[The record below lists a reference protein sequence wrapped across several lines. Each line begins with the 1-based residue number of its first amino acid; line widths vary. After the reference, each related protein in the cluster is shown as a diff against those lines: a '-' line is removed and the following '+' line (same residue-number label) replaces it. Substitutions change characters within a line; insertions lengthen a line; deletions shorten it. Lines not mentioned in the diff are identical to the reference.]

1 MRRIQFLWRGFLAF
15 TVVGLTAGP
24 CLAAVTC
31 DRVVAI
37 VNNQVI
43 TLFELNNRI
52 KEMTGYSAEDL
63 KARNESQFLD
73 VRRRIIQLLIDERI
87 TEEKVKELKIKVSEE
102 RVDAA
107 IEKIKQDNQLTQE
120 DLLARLQSEGL
131 TYAKYREKIKGDIER
146 SDLIEYE
153 VSSKILIS
161 DKDIA
166 RYYDEHQSTFV
177 TGDRVHLASIFL
189 LRKNPN
195 DPVEQ
200 EDLKERG
207 QEILAK
213 LKAGADFGELAKRFS
228 QGPGADAGGDL
239 GVFRWDQLDPEAK
252 KILEGVPE
260 GGFSDLIFRA
270 NGVQIIKVVE
280 RQGGKRRPLE
290 EVKEAIHDVLYREE
304 VNRKYESWLKGL
316 RESSYTR
323 VIF

>member
-1 MRRIQFLWRGFLAF
+1 MKGIQCLWRGFLPFALA
-15 TVVGLTAGP
+15 GLMAGP
-24 CLAAVTC
+24 CFAAVTC

-43 TLFELNNRI
+43 TLYELNNRI
-52 KEMTGYSAEDL
+52 KEMTGHSAEEL

-73 VRRRIIQLLIDERI
+73 VRRQILQLLIDEKI
-87 TEEKVKELKIKVSEE
+87 TEEKIKELKIKVSEE
-102 RVDAA
+102 TVDAA
-107 IEKIKQDNQLTQE
+107 IEKIKRDNRLTQE
-120 DLLARLQSEGL
+120 DLLAKLQSEGL
-131 TYAKYREKIKGDIER
+131 TYAKYREKIKGEIER

-166 RYYDEHQSTFV
+166 RYYDEHKSTFV
-177 TGDRVHLASIFL
+177 IGDRVHLASIFL

-195 DPVEQ
+195 DPVEN
-200 EDLKERG
+200 EELKKKGE
-207 QEILAK
+207 EILAK
-213 LKAGADFGELAKRFS
+213 LKAGVDFSELAKRFS

-239 GVFRWDQLDPEAK
+239 GVFQWDQLDPEAK

-260 GGFSDLIFRA
+260 GGYSDLIFRA

-290 EVKEAIHDVLYREE
+290 EVKAAIHDVLYREE

-316 RESSYTR
+316 RESSYTKI
-323 VIF
+323 IF

>member
-1 MRRIQFLWRGFLAF
+1 MKEIQCLWRGFLPFAL
-15 TVVGLTAGP
+15 VGLMAGP
-24 CLAAVTC
+24 CFAAVTC

-43 TLFELNNRI
+43 TLYELNNRI
-52 KEMTGYSAEDL
+52 KEMIGYPAEEL

-73 VRRRIIQLLIDERI
+73 VRRHILQLLIDERI
-87 TEEKVKELKIKVSEE
+87 TEEKIKELKIKVREE
-102 RVDAA
+102 QVDAA
-107 IEKIKQDNQLTQE
+107 IEKIKRNNQLTQE
-120 DLLARLQSEGL
+120 DLLAKLKSEGL
-131 TYAKYREKIKGDIER
+131 TYAKYREKIKGEIER

-166 RYYDEHQSTFV
+166 RYYDEHKSTFA

-189 LRKNPN
+189 LRKNPD
-195 DPVEQ
+195 DPVE
-200 EDLKERG
+200 KEELTKRG

-213 LKAGADFGELAKRFS
+213 LKAGADFSELAKRFS

-239 GVFRWDQLDPEAK
+239 GVFPWDQLDPEAQ
-252 KILEGVPE
+252 KILEEVPE
-260 GGFSDLIFRA
+260 GGVTPLIFRA

-290 EVKEAIHDVLYREE
+290 EVKEAIYDTLYREE
-304 VNRKYESWLKGL
+304 VNRKYESWLKEL
-316 RESSYTR
+316 RESSYTKI
-323 VIF
+323 IF